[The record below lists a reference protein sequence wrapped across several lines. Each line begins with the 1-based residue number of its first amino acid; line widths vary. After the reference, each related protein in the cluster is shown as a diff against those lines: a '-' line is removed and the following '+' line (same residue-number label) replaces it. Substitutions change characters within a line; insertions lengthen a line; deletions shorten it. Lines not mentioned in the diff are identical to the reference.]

1 MNEKSILLNK
11 KINLSS
17 LNISFIEKPL
27 IIGGLAME
35 YYDIRECGND
45 VDFIVSNEDYLKL
58 AEKYPN
64 HKKDK
69 WGDLGV
75 LVEGYECLRSIF
87 RLDYDFYSVG
97 AIEFDQYKMIS
108 LDRLLFMK
116 VLAFYNQPEVDKHT
130 KDYERMMDFYI
141 KHHQNEAYTE
151 FSSQYISQYL
161 NAPDGTIYNSEYQK
175 DNL

>member
-1 MNEKSILLNK
+1 MDKKNMLLTS
-11 KINLSS
+11 KIDLSS
-17 LNISFIEKPL
+17 LDISFTKKPV

-35 YYDIRECGND
+35 YYGIRECGD
-45 VDFIVSNEDYLKL
+45 DIDFIVSNEDYLEL
-58 AEKYPN
+58 AKKYPN

-75 LVEGYECLRSIF
+75 LIDDYECLRSIF

-97 AIEFDQYKMIS
+97 AIEFDQYKIIA

-130 KDYERMMDFYI
+130 KDYDRMMDFYI
-141 KHHQNEAYTE
+141 KHHQNKTYVE
-151 FSSQYISQYL
+151 FGNQYINQYL
-161 NAPDGTIYNSEYQK
+161 NAPDGTIYNGEYIK
-175 DNL
+175 DSL